1 VAGNRVE
8 RTDERR
14 RGRGHDEF
22 GGKFLSGRKVER
34 ARVAALG
41 KDSMVILPVIP
52 KPVDAMNP
60 STTGTSPSGGTND
73 NLGLGGTQL
82 NTQDFISIL
91 TAQLQY
97 QDPLNPLD
105 PNQFVGEMAQ
115 FSSLNELIGIKQD
128 LDQNLQN
135 AQASPTAIAGSPARQ
150 PTTGISQ

>member
-1 VAGNRVE
+1 
-8 RTDERR
+8 
-14 RGRGHDEF
+14 
-22 GGKFLSGRKVER
+22 
-34 ARVAALG
+34 
-41 KDSMVILPVIP
+41 MVILPVIP

-60 STTGTSPSGGTND
+60 STTGTSPSGGTNN

-135 AQASPTAIAGSPARQ
+135 AQASPTPAITGSPARQ

>member
-1 VAGNRVE
+1 
-8 RTDERR
+8 
-14 RGRGHDEF
+14 
-22 GGKFLSGRKVER
+22 
-34 ARVAALG
+34 
-41 KDSMVILPVIP
+41 MVILPVIP
-52 KPVDAMNP
+52 KPMDATSP
-60 STTGTSPSGGTND
+60 STTGGSSSGGGTNG

-128 LDQNLQN
+128 LDQSLQN
-135 AQASPTAIAGSPARQ
+135 AQGSQPTSNTGSPAQQ
-150 PTTGISQ
+150 PTTGITQ

>member
-1 VAGNRVE
+1 
-8 RTDERR
+8 
-14 RGRGHDEF
+14 
-22 GGKFLSGRKVER
+22 
-34 ARVAALG
+34 
-41 KDSMVILPVIP
+41 MIILPVIP
-52 KPVDAMNP
+52 KPVDATSP
-60 STTGTSPSGGTND
+60 STAGTSSSGGTNA

-128 LDQNLQN
+128 LDQGLQN
-135 AQASPTAIAGSPARQ
+135 AQAPPTPANTGSPAQQ

>member
-1 VAGNRVE
+1 
-8 RTDERR
+8 
-14 RGRGHDEF
+14 
-22 GGKFLSGRKVER
+22 
-34 ARVAALG
+34 
-41 KDSMVILPVIP
+41 MVILPVIP
-52 KPVDAMNP
+52 KPMDTTSP
-60 STTGTSPSGGTND
+60 STTGASPSGGGTNN

-128 LDQNLQN
+128 LDQSLQN
-135 AQASPTAIAGSPARQ
+135 AQGAQPTSNTGSPAQQ